1 MTKKVGYLGPEGTF
15 TEAAAKAVMPDSDRY
30 SYSTIPACM
39 AATAEKDID
48 IAVVPLENAIEGS
61 VNMTLD
67 YLIHKH
73 DLPIIGEITVPI
85 EQHLMVHPARE
96 KDWENI
102 SDLYSHPQAIAQC
115 DEFINTKLPNVKVY
129 YTNSTS
135 SAAKDISEHPGIN
148 GAAIANYLAAEKYG
162 LKIVKQNIHDY
173 DNNHTRF
180 VLLSNKDSK
189 VSLEDK
195 KQKNGKTTLM
205 ITLPS
210 DYSGALHQ
218 VLSAF
223 AWRKLNLT
231 KIESRPMK
239 TGIGNYFFIIDVDQ
253 EMDEVLIPGVIAE
266 VEALG
271 CGVRILGSYPCF
283 LSHDIKEGKPVP
295 K

>member
-1 MTKKVGYLGPEGTF
+1 MTKKVGYLGPEGSF
-15 TEAAAKAVMPDSDRY
+15 TEAAAKAVLPDNDRY
-30 SYSTIPACM
+30 PYSTIPSCM
-39 AATAEKDID
+39 AAAAKSDID

-96 KDWENI
+96 KDWKDVSNI
-102 SDLYSHPQAIAQC
+102 YSHPQAIAQC
-115 DEFINTKLPNVKVY
+115 DDFINNNLPNAKIH

-135 SAAKDISEHPGIN
+135 SAAKDISEHPGFN

-162 LKIVKQNIHDY
+162 LKIVEQNIHDY

-180 VLLSNKDSK
+180 VLLSNKDNKDSFESK
-189 VSLEDK
+189 ENQS
-195 KQKNGKTTLM
+195 GKTTLM

-253 EMDEVLIPGVIAE
+253 DMDDVLIPGVIAE
-266 VEALG
+266 LEALG

-283 LSHDIKEGKPVP
+283 LSLSLEVKPILE
-295 K
+295 